1 MLYHRAFTAELRTLA
16 LGVFATLFI
25 ITTTMALIRVLGQAA
40 SGRLDPQSVFLI
52 LGFTLLNYL
61 PMMLNLSV
69 FVAVLMVLT
78 RMYRDSEMVVWT
90 ASGVSLWNWVRP
102 VLRFVLPVA
111 LLSLFVGMIVSPWA
125 NQQIAVYRDAFQ
137 KRDDVSRMAAGQ
149 FRESANGQ
157 RVFYVQSIDEQS
169 NQVRNVFIR
178 LTEPGRTGLVV
189 ASRGRIEIRDGVRF
203 LILDEGRRYDLSSG
217 QADARLMEFGRY
229 TIRLDDRPLQLAD
242 LNTPKLTG
250 TWALLSKT
258 EAPYR
263 GELFWRLSLPLV
275 GVLLAL
281 LALPLSY
288 FNPRSGRA
296 TPFIIALL
304 VFATYVNLTTLI
316 QSRVASGKTDLVP
329 GMLVLHGTVL
339 VAALVFTALRDQPKG
354 RGLVAWLREL
364 LAGRRSAG
372 GAP

>member
-1 MLYHRAFTAELRTLA
+1 MLHHRAFTAELRTLA

-40 SGRLDPQSVFLI
+40 SGRLDPQSVFVI

-102 VLRFVLPVA
+102 VMRFVLPVA
-111 LLSLFVGMIVSPWA
+111 LLSLFVGMVVAPWA

-149 FRESANGQ
+149 FRESASGQ
-157 RVFYVQSIDEQS
+157 RVFYVQSIDEES

-178 LTEPGRTGLVV
+178 LSEAGRTGLVV
-189 ASRGRIEIRDGVRF
+189 ASRGRIEIRDGVRY
-203 LILDEGRRYDLSSG
+203 LILDEGRRYELAAG

-229 TIRLDDRPLQLAD
+229 TIRLDDRPMQLSE
-242 LNTPKLTG
+242 LNSPKLTG
-250 TWALLSKT
+250 TWTLLGKS
-258 EAPYR
+258 EPPYR
-263 GELFWRLSLPLV
+263 GELFWRLSLPLI

-304 VFATYVNLTTLI
+304 VFATYVNVATLL
-316 QSRVASGKTDLVP
+316 QSRVASGKTELLP
-329 GMLVLHGTVL
+329 AMLLLHGTVL
-339 VAALVFTALRDQPKG
+339 VVAMVFITLRDQPKG
-354 RGLVAWLREL
+354 RGLLAWLRDL
-364 LAGRRSAG
+364 PAARRST
-372 GAP
+372 GAA